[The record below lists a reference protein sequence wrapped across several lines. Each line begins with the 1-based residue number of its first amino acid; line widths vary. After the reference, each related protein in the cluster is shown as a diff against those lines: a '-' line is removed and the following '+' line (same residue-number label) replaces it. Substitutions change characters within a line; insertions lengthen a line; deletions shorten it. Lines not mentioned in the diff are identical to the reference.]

1 MADRPKIAILASGSG
16 TTAESLIHATQS
28 GVLNA
33 NVVLVISNNEDAGV
47 FNRVKRMNTQYD
59 LNIQTMHINGVTHPD
74 DAGAKGE
81 QTLTESAAI
90 NGAAKNAGVDLILL
104 LGYMKKIRGD
114 LLAEYGGLTEHTSI
128 YQARMLNTHPGPLPE
143 SAAQF
148 GRGVQQIVLDTN
160 LGYSA
165 QTLHVVTEQYDMGQT
180 VAVHR
185 VPVLSDDTADTLFD
199 SVQLT
204 EKAYVP
210 VDVEIFLNEQSSFSE

>member
-1 MADRPKIAILASGSG
+1 MFDRPKIAILASGSG
-16 TTAESLIHATQS
+16 TTAESLIHASQS

-33 NVVLVISNNEDAGV
+33 DVVLVVSNNQDAGV
-47 FNRVKRMNTQYD
+47 FTRVKRMNAQYD
-59 LNIQTMHINGVTHPD
+59 LNIQTLHINGVTHPD
-74 DAGAKGE
+74 GAGVKGE
-81 QTLTESAAI
+81 QTLSESAAI
-90 NGAAKNAGVDLILL
+90 NQAFKDASVDLVLL
-104 LGYMKKIRGD
+104 LGYMKKVRGD
-114 LLAEYGGLTEHTSI
+114 LLAEYGGLAEHTSI

-148 GRGVQQIVLDTN
+148 GRGVQQIVLDTH

-185 VPVLSDDTADTLFD
+185 VPVLSDDTAETLFD

-210 VDVEIFLNEQSSFSE
+210 VDVQVFLNEQQSFHS

>member
-1 MADRPKIAILASGSG
+1 MIDRPKIAILASGSG
-16 TTAESLIHATQS
+16 TTAEALIHATQN
-28 GVLNA
+28 GILNA
-33 NVVLVISNNEDAGV
+33 DVVLVISNNENAGI
-47 FNRVKRMNTQYD
+47 FKRVKRMNTQYD
-59 LNIQTMHINGVTHPD
+59 LSIQTVHINAATYPD
-74 DAGAKGE
+74 GAGERGE
-81 QTLTESAAI
+81 QTLAESAAI
-90 NGAAKNAGVDLILL
+90 NEAVKSAGVNLVLL
-104 LGYMKKIRGD
+104 LGYMKKVRGD
-114 LLAEYGGLTEHTSI
+114 LLTEYGGLAEHTST

-165 QTLHVVTEQYDMGQT
+165 QTLHVVTDQYDMGQT

-210 VDVEIFLNEQSSFSE
+210 VDVEIFLNEQASFNI